1 MTPSNS
7 KQRRCSAVGSLC
19 IVNVALLSAIR
30 TVFAVSVPNSLIRL
44 GTGRSSAVRLLAAFC
59 CAAGD
64 RCAGCTTDDRCC
76 CAAWG
81 SWKIE
86 NEGFNTLKNHG
97 YHLKHNFGHGQQ
109 HLSEAFFTPQPSPT
123 RNPLVCAGWLVLSNC
138 PRHHLAVSAPPG
150 PSLQAIH
157 CRSPRIAG
165 SGGSGVDK
173 VDNAPTGL
181 AS

>member
-1 MTPSNS
+1 M
-7 KQRRCSAVGSLC
+7 
-19 IVNVALLSAIR
+19 NVALLSAIR

-165 SGGSGVDK
+165 SGVSGVDK